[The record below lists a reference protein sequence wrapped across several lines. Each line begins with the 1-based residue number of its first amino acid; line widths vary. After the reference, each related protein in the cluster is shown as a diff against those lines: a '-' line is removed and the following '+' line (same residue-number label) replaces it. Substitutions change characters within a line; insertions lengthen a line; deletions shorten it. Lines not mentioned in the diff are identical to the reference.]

1 MKTPDD
7 SEDDDA
13 EEDGDDEDFD
23 GMSHQILAISP
34 RLNSC
39 DQRRL

>member
-7 SEDDDA
+7 SDDDDA

-23 GMSHQILAISP
+23 GTSHQGHISAAK
-34 RLNSC
+34 
-39 DQRRL
+39 